1 MNQPLTIEMLSL
13 ASLADGSRILVTF
26 GFRVVSPLMCW
37 PPTETRKATE
47 KQQITTGT
55 SLASIPNDLVSFF

>member
-1 MNQPLTIEMLSL
+1 MLSL

-37 PPTETRKATE
+37 PPTETREATE
-47 KQQITTGT
+47 KQQITTGS